1 MGAKELE
8 RYLMRDAVGL
18 WNLTANNLFIGLSM
32 EGSVPPAITILN
44 SSWKGQI
51 G

>member
-18 WNLTANNLFIGLSM
+18 WNLTTNNPLWGLSK
-32 EGSVPPAITILN
+32 EILVPPD
-44 SSWKGQI
+44 
-51 G
+51 